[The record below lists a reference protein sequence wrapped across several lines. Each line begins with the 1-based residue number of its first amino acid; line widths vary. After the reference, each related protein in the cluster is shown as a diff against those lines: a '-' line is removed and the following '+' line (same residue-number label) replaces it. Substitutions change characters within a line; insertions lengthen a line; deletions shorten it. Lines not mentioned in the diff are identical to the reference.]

1 MKICFSLNN
10 KKEQDFVKILKKQ
23 KIYDI
28 NRIKFREQQYLNEIQ
43 LFGIS
48 EQLNPERIV
57 IEKYGQ
63 LIVYKNIEG
72 KNDIEV
78 KLYEEN
84 VWLNQKQLVDLF
96 DSSKSN
102 ISEHIKHIFEEK
114 ELEEDNVTKIFPI
127 IAEDGKKY
135 NVKYYNLDM
144 ILAIGYRV
152 KSDIGTNFRQWA
164 TETLKEYVVKGFTL
178 NDNLLK
184 NAGGGRYFKQL
195 LARIRDIRTAEKVF
209 WRQILDIYATSVD
222 YNPKSEISIEF
233 FKEVQNKMHWASHG
247 HTAAEIIMERADS
260 EKDFMGLTN
269 FEGNQPT
276 LQEAIIAKN
285 YLTEKE
291 LDVLNRIVTMYLDYA
306 ELQALNENPMTMR
319 DWVNELDYFIKMNRK
334 DVLQTKGTV
343 SHKDALEKARDEYK
357 KYKERISLNPTEV
370 ELHYL
375 EATNELKKI
384 ADRK

>member
-1 MKICFSLNN
+1 M
-10 KKEQDFVKILKKQ
+10 
-23 KIYDI
+23 
-28 NRIKFREQQYLNEIQ
+28 
-43 LFGIS
+43 
-48 EQLNPERIV
+48 
-57 IEKYGQ
+57 EKYGQ
-63 LIVYKNIEG
+63 LIVYKNIKG

-114 ELEEDNVTKIFPI
+114 ELDEDNVTKIFPI

-152 KSDIGTNFRQWA
+152 KSEIGTNFRQWA

-195 LARIRDIRTAEKVF
+195 LARIRDIRTSEKVF

-269 FEGNQPT
+269 FEGDKPT

-291 LDVLNRIVTMYLDYA
+291 LDILNRIVTMYLDYA
-306 ELQALNENPMTMR
+306 ELQALNEKTMTMR

-343 SHKDALEKARDEYK
+343 SHQDALEKARDEYK
-357 KYKERISLNPTEV
+357 KYKERISLNPTDV

-375 EATNELKKI
+375 EATNELKKL
-384 ADRK
+384 ADIK

>member
-1 MKICFSLNN
+1 M
-10 KKEQDFVKILKKQ
+10 
-23 KIYDI
+23 
-28 NRIKFREQQYLNEIQ
+28 
-43 LFGIS
+43 
-48 EQLNPERIV
+48 
-57 IEKYGQ
+57 EKYGQ
-63 LIVYKNIEG
+63 LILYKDKNG
-72 KNDIEV
+72 KKDIEV
-78 KLYEEN
+78 KLYEET
-84 VWLNQKQLVDLF
+84 VWLNQNQIVDLF

-102 ISEHIKHIFEEK
+102 ISEHISHIFQEK
-114 ELEEDNVTKIFPI
+114 ELIEEKVTSTFPT
-127 IAEDGKKY
+127 IAGNGKTY

-306 ELQALNENPMTMR
+306 ELQALNENPMTM
-319 DWVNELDYFIKMNRK
+319 IGQMN
-334 DVLQTKGTV
+334 
-343 SHKDALEKARDEYK
+343 
-357 KYKERISLNPTEV
+357 
-370 ELHYL
+370 
-375 EATNELKKI
+375 
-384 ADRK
+384 

>member
-1 MKICFSLNN
+1 M
-10 KKEQDFVKILKKQ
+10 
-23 KIYDI
+23 
-28 NRIKFREQQYLNEIQ
+28 
-43 LFGIS
+43 
-48 EQLNPERIV
+48 
-57 IEKYGQ
+57 EKYGQ
-63 LIVYKNIEG
+63 LILYKDNNG
-72 KNDIEV
+72 KKDIEV
-78 KLYEEN
+78 KLYNET
-84 VWLNQKQLVDLF
+84 VWLNQSQIVDLF

-102 ISEHIKHIFEEK
+102 ISEHISHIFQEGELIEE
-114 ELEEDNVTKIFPI
+114 EVTAIFPTV
-127 IAEDGKKY
+127 AGNGKTY

-144 ILAIGYRV
+144 IIAIGYRV
-152 KSDIGTNFRQWA
+152 KSNIGTSFRQWA
-164 TETLKEYVVKGFTL
+164 TETLKEYVVKGFAL

-195 LARIRDIRTAEKVF
+195 LDRIRDIRTSEKVF

-222 YNPKSEISIEF
+222 YSPKSEISINF

-269 FEGNQPT
+269 FEGDQPT

-291 LDVLNRIVTMYLDYA
+291 LNVLNRIVTMYLDYA
-306 ELQALNENPMTMR
+306 ELQALNEKTMTMK
-319 DWVNELDYFIKMNRK
+319 DWVNELEYFIKMNRK
-334 DVLQTKGTV
+334 DVLQNKGTV
-343 SHKDALEKARDEYK
+343 SHKDALEKARSEYK

-370 ELHYL
+370 ELHYI

-384 ADRK
+384 TDKSK